1 MRGMSQEGR
10 SASASTTEATGV
22 APLPPVGEIGIAALT
37 LVVVGGIYLS
47 SYPRGASLVLPTV
60 LAAFAALLVL
70 FSAVALIRSKSLARG
85 TFVKVGKWSLLVY
98 LIVAGML
105 EYVFV
110 FDGTRGRTLIV
121 LSGMLLIFAVD
132 VPMIIA
138 FTVARYHHTSGSVTS

>member
-1 MRGMSQEGR
+1 MRGMSKEG
-10 SASASTTEATGV
+10 SSVSASTTDITGSGS
-22 APLPPVGEIGIAALT
+22 LPPVSEIGIAALT

-60 LAAFAALLVL
+60 LAAFAALFVLIGAVLLLV
-70 FSAVALIRSKSLARG
+70 SKSLARE

-110 FDGTRGRTLIV
+110 FDGTRGGTLIV
-121 LSGMLLIFAVD
+121 LSAMLFIFAVD

-138 FTVARYHHTSGSVTS
+138 FTVARFHNSSGGVTS